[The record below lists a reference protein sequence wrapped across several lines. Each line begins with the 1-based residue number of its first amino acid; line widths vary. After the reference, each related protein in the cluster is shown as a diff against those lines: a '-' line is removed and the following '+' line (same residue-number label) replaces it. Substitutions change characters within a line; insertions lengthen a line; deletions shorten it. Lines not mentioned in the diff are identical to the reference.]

1 MQEACHEAKSSLLEK
16 EDGLNVAVHFIH
28 QYLEKNSAVP
38 ELGNLRLPAVVGP
51 VADDDQVTQPNV
63 LGTTMFR
70 L

>member
-28 QYLEKNSAVP
+28 QYLEKNGAVP
-38 ELGNLRLPAVVGP
+38 ELGNLRLHAVVGP

-63 LGTTMFR
+63 LGTAMFR